1 MLSTDLVILSDG
13 AELEGLADAPDTA
26 ADTVGQDL
34 HLSLLSS
41 DLLSISRGQ
50 PSHPP
55 ADTRIIDPNFLKRE
69 EMMMQLFAQ
78 EREKCPRNSFIYFS
92 SEDLTQSIT
101 LL

>member
-41 DLLSISRGQ
+41 PRIFSVSAEANLHILQLTPGLSIRTFS
-50 PSHPP
+50 
-55 ADTRIIDPNFLKRE
+55 
-69 EMMMQLFAQ
+69 
-78 EREKCPRNSFIYFS
+78 REKR
-92 SEDLTQSIT
+92 
-101 LL
+101 